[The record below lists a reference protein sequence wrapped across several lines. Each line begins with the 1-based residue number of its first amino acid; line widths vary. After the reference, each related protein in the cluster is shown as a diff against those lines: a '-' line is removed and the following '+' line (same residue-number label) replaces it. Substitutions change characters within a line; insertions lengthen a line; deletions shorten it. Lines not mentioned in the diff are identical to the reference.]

1 MIDLKDINA
10 NLEND
15 LLRFNEALKEATQS
29 NVELINIVIN
39 YTSFI
44 SYTCQGLG

>member
-15 LLRFNEALKEATQS
+15 LLRFNEALKEAAQS
-29 NVELINIVIN
+29 NVELINIVIK
-39 YTSFI
+39 T
-44 SYTCQGLG
+44 T